1 MTIDIKY
8 DKSSRLHTIND
19 VKEFFKYLAHDL
31 QVSFHPDD
39 SFSEITDYQTDE
51 FVFAPEDAN
60 ILDDLMDDAR
70 SICAAH
76 DVDIYELAYDAGG
89 WDDKLSKDERT
100 TLNLPVDED
109 VVERNGD
116 NDFYTWV
123 QPDMLEKI
131 GAVIYE
137 LGITPDADFGKGDEK
152 PWLDKIVAILKSG
165 EVGN

>member
-1 MTIDIKY
+1 MKIKY
-8 DKSSRLHTIND
+8 NKSSRLRTIAD
-19 VKEFFKYLAHDL
+19 VKEFFRYLAEDL
-31 QVSFHPDD
+31 QISFHPDD
-39 SFSEITDYQTDE
+39 SFSEITDYQTLE
-51 FVFAPEDAN
+51 FLFSPEEAN

-70 SICAAH
+70 TVCAENEL
-76 DVDIYELAYDAGG
+76 DIYELAYDAGG

-100 TLNLPVDED
+100 TVNIPVDEGT
-109 VVERNGD
+109 ERNEK

-123 QPDMLEKI
+123 QPDMIEKI

-165 EVGN
+165 KVGD